1 MRKIHQWIQLTM
13 KRPDLKA
20 LMLASANS
28 AVRLRSDMQVS
39 VKRDDGSTMQTK
51 TRSEPRQLGHGQ
63 WVILVE
69 GISGGYDCA
78 RVTPV

>member
-1 MRKIHQWIQLTM
+1 M
-13 KRPDLKA
+13 KRPNPKA

-28 AVRLRSDMQVS
+28 AVRLKRDMQVT
-39 VKRDDGSTMQTK
+39 VKRDDGSILLTV
-51 TRSEPRQLGHGQ
+51 TRSEPWQLGHGG

-78 RVTPV
+78 RVTPVN